1 MCILSFFYLKN
12 SIIPLI
18 YNMVSVAL
26 FLDFSSVSCHL
37 FKNSAFHRLL
47 RTCLCF
53 ILRSFI
59 MPPRAIPVVTHLSN
73 VNADSVSYVY
83 PSEGPNSIS
92 ITPQLNGSNYLSWP
106 RLMQQDL
113 GEKTNLISSMVQF
126 LFLRLL
132 ILIVLF
138 RSDAI
143 ILSILGF
150 KILLMLQLPTPLCS

>member
-12 SIIPLI
+12 SMIPLT

-26 FLDFSSVSCHL
+26 FLDCSSVSCHL

-73 VNADSVSYVY
+73 VNADSVYYVY

-92 ITPQLNGSNYLSWP
+92 ITPQLNGLVMASFDATRSWRKNKLDFINGSILVLEIIDLNYVVWERCNYLIHSW
-106 RLMQQDL
+106 
-113 GEKTNLISSMVQF
+113 I
-126 LFLRLL
+126 
-132 ILIVLF
+132 
-138 RSDAI
+138 
-143 ILSILGF
+143 
-150 KILLMLQLPTPLCS
+150 